1 MRRILDRVEALPG
14 VVAAGMVNRLP
25 LAGGAQTAG
34 IEFEG
39 IDSGVVPAQ
48 GLQSDLRPISPDYF
62 RAMGIPLVS
71 GRPFTETDD
80 DDALPVG
87 IIDERAA
94 KLVFR
99 GENPLGRRFRPV
111 IPVPRWLADDFGVA
125 GHLRHEHLTRTDVRN
140 LLTGRTRRIAK
151 RWSRINRRSRRA
163 RAIDCRRNPLGRSRT
178 ADLRCAPADEVV
190 DRSLA
195 QRWLQTAL
203 LTAFASIAL
212 LLASIGVYGVIA
224 YAVGQRRREFGIR
237 LALGARRSEIVGLVM
252 RRGALLFAVG
262 AAIGIGAAA
271 ASARVL
277 GGLLYNVRG
286 VDPVSFGVAT
296 AVLLAVAMLACGLPA
311 RRAAA
316 VDPSVTLRTE

>member
-1 MRRILDRVEALPG
+1 
-14 VVAAGMVNRLP
+14 
-25 LAGGAQTAG
+25 
-34 IEFEG
+34 
-39 IDSGVVPAQ
+39 
-48 GLQSDLRPISPDYF
+48 
-62 RAMGIPLVS
+62 MGIPLVS
-71 GRPFTETDD
+71 GRPFNEADD
-80 DDALPVG
+80 DDAPPVG

-99 GENPLGRRFRPV
+99 GESPIGRRFRPV
-111 IPVPRWLADDFGVA
+111 IPGSAIPWRTIVGVA
-125 GHLRHEHLTRTDVRN
+125 GHLRHERLDED
-140 LLTGRTRRIAK
+140 GRPQVY
-151 RWSRINRRSRRA
+151 WSYRQNTQDREA
-163 RAIDCRRNPLGRSRT
+163 LVVRT
-178 ADLRCAPADEVV
+178 AADPAALAQSIAAAIRSVDPEQPIYDARTLDDVV

-237 LALGARRSEIVGLVM
+237 LALGAHRSEIVGLVM
-252 RRGALLFAVG
+252 RRGALLFAAG
-262 AAIGIGAAA
+262 AAIGLGAAA

-277 GGLLYNVRG
+277 AGLLYNVRG
-286 VDPVSFGVAT
+286 IDPISFGVAT
-296 AVLLAVAMLACGLPA
+296 AVLLAVAMVACGLPA